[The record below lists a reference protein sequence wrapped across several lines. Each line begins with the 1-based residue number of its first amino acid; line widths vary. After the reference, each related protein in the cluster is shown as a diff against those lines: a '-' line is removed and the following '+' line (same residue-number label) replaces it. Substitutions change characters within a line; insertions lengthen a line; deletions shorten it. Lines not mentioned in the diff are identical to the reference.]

1 MRDEPQVKVF
11 AHPTTGQ
18 LAMVILDGTR
28 VVDLPLS
35 RDAAQKLL
43 RDVKHALRASRD

>member
-1 MRDEPQVKVF
+1 MPDEPKINVY
-11 AHPTTGQ
+11 AHPETKQ
-18 LAMVILDGTR
+18 LAMVILTGTR

-43 RDVKHALRASRD
+43 RDVKHALRTVRD